1 MRTKLFAGVA
11 GAALTAGIGL
21 GVAQPAQAETPTPT
35 PTSTASAPTSPG
47 LSPFRDRPEGRG
59 HGPATSNLSEL
70 AKTLG
75 LPEETVSD
83 ALSTVRD
90 QLRSER
96 PTTDAARE
104 TRQEA
109 MAKALAAELN
119 IGENEVSEALSE
131 LQTERQTARVARVA
145 DDKVLLHRAVTDGTL
160 TQAEADAV
168 QKALDAGVVSPR
180 GGGHGHR

>member
-35 PTSTASAPTSPG
+35 PTSTASAPTSTG

-90 QLRSER
+90 QLRSQR

-104 TRQEA
+104 TRRDA

-119 IGENEVSEALSE
+119 IDENEVSEALSE
-131 LQTERQTARVARVA
+131 LQTERQTARLA
-145 DDKVLLHRAVTDGTL
+145 DDKATLDRAVTDGTL
-160 TQAEADAV
+160 THAEADAV
-168 QKALDAGVVSPR
+168 QKALDAGVVAPR
-180 GGGHGHR
+180 GGHHGHR